1 MSLTY
6 SMLQCWDIFSEYQI
20 TQNDI
25 GKFTVLIVPAIPITD
40 ATKQRIVD
48 VIDSHYPNAEVV
60 VRPVQK
66 LSRTPAAKL
75 KAFVSDVP
83 AARHS

>member
-6 SMLQCWDIFSEYQI
+6 SMLQCSDIFREYQI

-40 ATKQRIVD
+40 AIEQRIVD
-48 VIDSHYPNAEVV
+48 VINSHYPDAEVIV
-60 VRPVQK
+60 QAVQK

-75 KAFVSDVP
+75 KAFVSDMP
-83 AARHS
+83 AAHGS